1 MQHLISTIKQ
11 KKRHPPATKQPLTT
25 IPPPSTGIISTR
37 RLRFFEVFQQQQ
49 GLDGL
54 RTHFARG
61 QGLGVFSNPQLLV
74 RFRKHG
80 VLGLVLRLQFLR
92 SGKWQK
98 YPSIAFGF
106 LDCSFN
112 IYIERIVAKCS
123 SNLRILGDV
132 HVEMVAWLDCQWK
145 GPDKSCTKTSL
156 LCFYLKGKLHA
167 CVAHLDISTVTH
179 KRHVRQ
185 YLNTNLLAKN
195 RWSLLL
201 HGITWPS
208 GNQLTPTFIHAV

>member
-54 RTHFARG
+54 RTHFARR

-92 SGKWQK
+92 IGK
-98 YPSIAFGF
+98 
-106 LDCSFN
+106 
-112 IYIERIVAKCS
+112 
-123 SNLRILGDV
+123 
-132 HVEMVAWLDCQWK
+132 
-145 GPDKSCTKTSL
+145 
-156 LCFYLKGKLHA
+156 
-167 CVAHLDISTVTH
+167 
-179 KRHVRQ
+179 
-185 YLNTNLLAKN
+185 
-195 RWSLLL
+195 
-201 HGITWPS
+201 
-208 GNQLTPTFIHAV
+208 